1 MTDAWYNQIAMTI
14 NSLAPKL
21 KRFLLLR
28 RAVRLV
34 WQSAPGWTSASVVL
48 LVVQGILPLAQL
60 YLLKLIVDAVTAA
73 LQTSNRNLDNIIWL
87 IVALGGVTLI
97 SALAGSLASLVGE
110 VQGQTVTDHVASVIH
125 AKSVEVDL
133 AYYENSQYYD
143 TLHRAQQESAYRPT
157 RIVNGLVQV
166 GQSSLTLLALV
177 GLLFSLHWLI
187 AVVLLIAAVPGT
199 LVRLR
204 YSQQLYA
211 WQRRRTST
219 ERQAWYFQ
227 WMLVGEPHAKEIRLF
242 NLGALFIQR
251 FSDLR
256 ATLRRERLH
265 LATRRVFIDL
275 LTQFAGTFAIF
286 GALAYIA
293 FQTVLG
299 AITLGDLVMYY
310 QAFQR
315 GQAYLR
321 DILSGL
327 ANLYEDSL
335 FLTNLYEFLD
345 LKPRVVVAPS
355 PRALPKTIQRGIA
368 FEHVRFEYADANHT
382 TLDDITLTIRP
393 GEHIALVGANG
404 AGKTTLV
411 KLLCR
416 LYDPTAGRITIDGID
431 LRELDPTELRRQVS
445 VIFQDYAHY
454 HLTARENIWLGNTAL
469 ASTDDKVMQAARD
482 AGADALID
490 KLPHGY
496 DTRLGQW
503 FDDGQELSIGE
514 WQKIALARAFIR
526 DAQILVLD
534 EPTSALDANA
544 EHQDFQK
551 FRALAAGR
559 TTILIS
565 HRFSTVRMADC
576 IYVLAGGKITEA
588 GSHDALMRRG
598 GEYARMFELQAG
610 NYR

>member
-1 MTDAWYNQIAMTI
+1 MIDLT
-14 NSLAPKL
+14 PKL
-21 KRFLLLR
+21 KRILLLR

-34 WQSAPGWTSASVVL
+34 WQSAPGWTSASIVL
-48 LVVQGILPLAQL
+48 VVVQGTLPLAQL

-73 LQTSNRNLDNIIWL
+73 LQSPNRNLDSAMWF
-87 IVALGGVTLI
+87 IVALGVVTLLG
-97 SALAGSLASLVGE
+97 ALAASLSTLVSD
-110 VQGQTVTDHVASVIH
+110 VQGQSVTDHVASIIH
-125 AKSVEVDL
+125 EKSVGVDL

-143 TLHRAQQESAYRPT
+143 TLHRAQQEASYRPT
-157 RIVNGLVQV
+157 RIVNGFVQV
-166 GQSSLTLLALV
+166 GQSSLALLALV
-177 GLLFSLHWLI
+177 GLLFSLHWVI
-187 AVVLLIAAVPGT
+187 AVVLLVAAIPGT

-211 WQRRRTST
+211 WQRQRTTT

-227 WMLVGEPHAKEIRLF
+227 WMMVGEPHAKEIRLF
-242 NLGALFIQR
+242 NLGKLFIER
-251 FSDLR
+251 FRDLR
-256 ATLRRERLH
+256 AMLRRERLQ
-265 LATRRVFIDL
+265 LATRRVLIDL
-275 LTQFAGTFAIF
+275 LTQVAGTLAIF

-293 FQTVLG
+293 MQTVAG

-315 GQAYLR
+315 GQNYLR
-321 DILSGL
+321 EILSGL

-345 LKPRVVVAPS
+345 LKPRVVLPTS
-355 PRALPKTIQRGIA
+355 PRLMPKPMQRGIA
-368 FEHVRFEYADANHT
+368 FEHVRFDYAEATHP
-382 TLDDITLTIRP
+382 TLDDISLTIRP

-431 LRELDPTELRRQVS
+431 LRELDLTALRRQIS
-445 VIFQDYAHY
+445 IIFQDYARY
-454 HLTARENIWLGNTAL
+454 HLTARENIWLGNTIIP
-469 ASTDDKVMQAARD
+469 SMDEQVMRAARE
-482 AGADALID
+482 AGADQVIE

-496 DTRLGQW
+496 DTRLGKW
-503 FDDGQELSIGE
+503 FNDGQELSIGE
-514 WQKIALARAFIR
+514 WQKIALARAFVR
-526 DAQILVLD
+526 DAQIVVLD
-534 EPTSALDANA
+534 EPTSALDASA
-544 EHQDFQK
+544 EYQVFQK

-576 IYVLAGGKITEA
+576 IYVLANGKIAES
-588 GSHDALMRRG
+588 GSHDELMRRG

>member
-1 MTDAWYNQIAMTI
+1 MTVLT
-14 NSLAPKL
+14 SRL
-21 KRFLLLR
+21 KRILLLR

-34 WQSAPGWTSASVVL
+34 WESAPGWTSASIVL

-73 LQTSNRNLDNIIWL
+73 LQSSNRNLDSTMWF
-87 IVALGGVTLI
+87 IVALGVVTLLG
-97 SALAGSLASLVGE
+97 ALAASLSSLASD
-110 VQGQTVTDHVASVIH
+110 VQGQSVTDYVASIIH
-125 AKSVEVDL
+125 EKSVAVDL

-143 TLHRAQQESAYRPT
+143 TLHRAQQEAAYRPT
-157 RIVNGLVQV
+157 RIVNGLIQV
-166 GQSSLTLLALV
+166 GQSSLALLALV
-177 GLLFSLHWLI
+177 GLLFSLHWMI
-187 AVVLLIAAVPGT
+187 AVVLLVAAVPGT

-211 WQRRRTST
+211 WQRQRTTT

-227 WMLVGEPHAKEIRLF
+227 WMMVGEPHAKEIRLF
-242 NLGALFIQR
+242 DLGALFIER
-251 FSDLR
+251 FRDLR

-265 LATRRVFIDL
+265 LATRRVLIDL
-275 LTQFAGTFAIF
+275 LTQVAGTLAIF

-293 FQTVLG
+293 MQTVLG

-315 GQAYLR
+315 GQNYLR

-345 LKPRVVVAPS
+345 LQPRVIVPAS
-355 PRALPKTIQRGIA
+355 PRPMPQPMQRGIT
-368 FEHVRFEYADANHT
+368 FEHVRFDYADATHA
-382 TLDDITLTIRP
+382 TLDDISLTIHP

-404 AGKTTLV
+404 TGKTTLI

-431 LRELDPTELRRQVS
+431 LRELDLTALRRHIS
-445 VIFQDYAHY
+445 IIFQDYAHY
-454 HLTARENIWLGNTAL
+454 HLTARENIWLGNTII
-469 ASTDDKVMQAARD
+469 ASMDDQVMRAARE
-482 AGADALID
+482 AGADQVIE

-496 DTRLGQW
+496 DTRLGKW
-503 FDDGQELSIGE
+503 FNDGQELSIGE
-514 WQKIALARAFIR
+514 WQKIALARAFVR
-526 DAQILVLD
+526 DAQIVVLD
-534 EPTSALDANA
+534 EPTSALDASA
-544 EHQDFQK
+544 EYEVFQK
-551 FRALAAGR
+551 FRALAQGR

-576 IYVLAGGKITEA
+576 IYVLANGTIAES
-588 GSHDALMRRG
+588 GSHEDLMRRG